1 MRSTASRHV
10 VKRGLENTGNDGWSQ
25 TQKAVLRRMCW
36 VCRSTVGSW
45 GLCADAAWC
54 TEGLL
59 QKDVGFSAHDF
70 SDNCN
75 LPLKWRCLARF
86 WKLQWWKA
94 GFFCSCSLRR
104 SPLKL
109 QAAAVSSSKHLN
121 CKLFSEPSSLL
132 QVMTMRKK
140 LCQCI
145 IHQRWTQS

>member
-45 GLCADAAWC
+45 GLCADAAWY

-70 SDNCN
+70 
-75 LPLKWRCLARF
+75 
-86 WKLQWWKA
+86 
-94 GFFCSCSLRR
+94 
-104 SPLKL
+104 
-109 QAAAVSSSKHLN
+109 
-121 CKLFSEPSSLL
+121 
-132 QVMTMRKK
+132 
-140 LCQCI
+140 
-145 IHQRWTQS
+145 